1 MSRQTDVRIVL
12 VRPRDP
18 RNVGAACRAMKSMGI
33 TSLAIVPDDLLDP
46 TQARILAHYAKDV
59 LEKAV
64 FHATLA
70 GAVKDAVLV
79 AGTTRRRGR
88 NRKYFSIFPEQL
100 GERIA
105 GLGGGTVAVLFGN
118 EETGL
123 TDDEL
128 SLCHLAV
135 TIPASP
141 EFPSLN
147 LSHAVQIIC
156 YAIHRARV
164 AGHLTPFSP
173 VSVAELDALASVITR
188 SLKRIGFFHLVGPEQ
203 MGIFFKDILG
213 RAGLSVNEAKRLG
226 VTFRKIAGLITKKGI
241 DPESNPP

>member
-1 MSRQTDVRIVL
+1 
-12 VRPRDP
+12 
-18 RNVGAACRAMKSMGI
+18 MKSMGI
-33 TSLAIVPDDLLDP
+33 TSLAIVADNLLDP
-46 TQARILAHYAKDV
+46 TQARTLAHYAKDV

-70 GAVKDAVLV
+70 DAVKDTVLV

-100 GERIA
+100 GERISE
-105 GLGGGTVAVLFGN
+105 LGRGTVAVLFGN

-123 TDDEL
+123 TDQEL

-156 YAIHRARV
+156 YAIFRAREK
-164 AGHLTPFSP
+164 GRLTPFSP
-173 VSVAELDALASVITR
+173 VSVAELDALVSVITR

-203 MGIFFKDILG
+203 MGVFFKDILG

-226 VTFRKIAGLITKKGI
+226 VTFRKIAGLITNKGI

>member
-1 MSRQTDVRIVL
+1 
-12 VRPRDP
+12 
-18 RNVGAACRAMKSMGI
+18 MGI
-33 TSLAIVPDDLLDP
+33 GTLGIVPDSLLDP
-46 TQARILAHYAKDV
+46 TQARTLAHSAADV
-59 LEKAV
+59 LEKAILYPRLV
-64 FHATLA
+64 D
-70 GAVKDAVLV
+70 AVKDAVLV

-105 GLGGGTVAVLFGN
+105 SVTSGTVAVVFGN

-123 TDDEL
+123 TDEEL

-135 TIPASP
+135 NIPASP
-141 EFPSLN
+141 DFPSLN
-147 LSHAVQIIC
+147 LSHAIQVVCYQIF
-156 YAIHRARV
+156 RARS

-173 VSVAELDALASVITR
+173 IRVSELDLLVSVITR
-188 SLKRIGFFHLVGPEQ
+188 SLARIGFFHIVGPDQ
-203 MGIFFKDILG
+203 MAIFFKDILG

-226 VTFRKIAGLITKKGI
+226 MIFRKIAGLITKGGI

>member
-12 VRPRDP
+12 VRPRDA

-33 TSLAIVPDDLLDP
+33 RSLGIVPDELLDP
-46 TQARILAHYAKDV
+46 TQARTLAHNATDV
-59 LEKAV
+59 LERAAV
-64 FHATLA
+64 YASLA
-70 GAVKDAVLV
+70 DAVKDAVLV

-100 GERIA
+100 GQRISS
-105 GLGGGTVAVLFGN
+105 LGGGTVAVLFGN

-128 SLCHLAV
+128 ALCHVAV
-135 TIPASP
+135 SIPAAP
-141 EFPSLN
+141 ELPSLN
-147 LSHAVQIIC
+147 LSHAVQIVC
-156 YAIHRARV
+156 YEIFRAQSK
-164 AGHLTPFSP
+164 GHLTPFTP
-173 VSVAELDALASVITR
+173 VSVAELDGLVSVITR
-188 SLKRIGFFHLVGPEQ
+188 SLKRIGFFNIVGPEQ

-226 VTFRKIAGLITKKGI
+226 VTFRKIAGLITKGGI
-241 DPESNPP
+241 DPESSPP

>member
-33 TSLAIVPDDLLDP
+33 TSLGIVPEAIVDP
-46 TQARILAHYAKDV
+46 TQARTLAHYAADV
-59 LEKAV
+59 LER
-64 FHATLA
+64 ATIYPRLA
-70 GAVKDAVLV
+70 DAVKDAVLV

-100 GERIA
+100 GERVA
-105 GLGGGTVAVLFGN
+105 SLGSGTVAVLFGN

-123 TDDEL
+123 TDQEL
-128 SLCHLAV
+128 SLCHLSV
-135 TIPASP
+135 TIPATAD
-141 EFPSLN
+141 FPSLN

-156 YAIHRARV
+156 YEIFRARS

-173 VSVAELDALASVITR
+173 VSVAELDSLVSVITR

-203 MGIFFKDILG
+203 TGVFFKDILG
-213 RAGLSVNEAKRLG
+213 RAGLSVNEARRLA

-241 DPESNPP
+241 DPESDPP